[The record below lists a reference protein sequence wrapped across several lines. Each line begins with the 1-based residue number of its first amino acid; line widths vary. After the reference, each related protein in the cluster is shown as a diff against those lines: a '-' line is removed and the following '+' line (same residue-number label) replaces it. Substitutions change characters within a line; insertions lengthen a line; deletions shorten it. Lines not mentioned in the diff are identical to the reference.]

1 MLEFIVRRLLLVI
14 LTVLL
19 ISIISFAIIQ
29 LPPGDFLTSYIIT
42 LESQGQLVDEALV
55 ASLKEQYG
63 LDQPIYVQYF
73 KWVSGMLR
81 GDFGQSLTWN
91 QPVKDLIWE
100 RIGLT
105 FAISLASLIFIWA
118 VAFPI
123 GIYSAVKQ
131 YSAGDYFFTF
141 LSFLGLG
148 IPN

>member
-1 MLEFIVRRLLLVI
+1 MLEFIVRRLLLLI
-14 LTVLL
+14 PTVLL

-123 GIYSAVKQ
+123 GIYSA
-131 YSAGDYFFTF
+131 
-141 LSFLGLG
+141 
-148 IPN
+148 